1 MVVAGDPGVLPSSPP
16 TNRPLRLALP
26 YKKYGRVSPEHH
38 VVGSKREREEGGEK
52 SSSNRQI
59 ELGGTRWTSPRHP
72 GRIAEDIPGRLSDLG
87 GRISCWGCL
96 SAVRSMRDV
105 GSSTNVPTL
114 GK

>member
-1 MVVAGDPGVLPSSPP
+1 MDRPS
-16 TNRPLRLALP
+16 RPLRGYKYWALQAGQGAP
-26 YKKYGRVSPEHH
+26 SGIVIVCAVSSE
-38 VVGSKREREEGGEK
+38 ENEEGGEK
-52 SSSNRQI
+52 LSSNRRI

-96 SAVRSMRDV
+96 SVVRSMRDV
-105 GSSTNVPTL
+105 GNSTNVPTL